1 MKQIASVLGC
11 SNPFLY
17 FFVLA
22 SLIAALAPHPLLN
35 VDVTYAQSETEAPIP
50 GGGGDAGGPAAPV
63 VTGSS
68 YSDPNYV
75 GFSWDRVEGA
85 EEYEVLY
92 RRGES
97 GPFAHTEYGLIATT
111 AFDFY
116 GYPAGTT
123 MYMLVRAIAADGKV
137 SAWSNLAQATVPG
150 TPTHTPTPTPPTTV
164 SLTAPRLSAK
174 NAGSNAIELSW
185 TSVAGA
191 ARYELHTQLVDD
203 PGWQQLGGG
212 NLQGT
217 SYRHTGLTTGMTY
230 QYAVRAIDA
239 NDQPLG
245 PWSNFP
251 TETVPSSDA
260 ATSTSTA
267 TPTVTQSSTTHSA
280 PVLTATAAGSNAI
293 ELSWTSVPGAVS
305 YLLYVQLVAAPGWQ
319 QLGGGNLQGT
329 SYRHTG
335 PTPGRTYQYAVR
347 AIDANNQPLGE
358 WSNFP
363 TETVPVSGGP
373 TATATPTVT
382 AVPTSGP
389 TPTPTTTPRLT
400 PTPTPT
406 PLLQD
411 TAAERAALVSLYNAT
426 GGANWTLTKNW
437 LSTQPLSNW
446 HGVRT
451 DSRGS
456 VTALRL
462 SNNRLSGH
470 IPDLSALTS
479 LTVLDLSVNSLNGSI
494 PDVSALTK
502 LEDLLL
508 NANQLSG
515 SIPELSALTELRRLY
530 LNSNQLS
537 GSIPD
542 LNALSTLTKLQ
553 LGRNSLSGSIP
564 DLSGLTSLSELYLYF
579 NDLSGSIPDLSAL
592 TNLTRLYLYG
602 NDLSG
607 PIPDLSALTNLTRL
621 YLYRNDLSGPI
632 PDLSALTKLS
642 ELYLYFNELS
652 GPIPELRAL
661 TALTVL
667 HLHDN
672 RLTGPI
678 PDLSANTR
686 LRVLDLSYN
695 QLTGPIPD
703 LSAHTALTGLS
714 LSGNQLCLPEGT
726 TLSHSNAGVAA
737 RLQSLTLP
745 PCTGLATS
753 TATPT
758 PGATYTPTLT
768 PTLGPTPTLGAT
780 PTPTP
785 TSIASSAPELSAT
798 YSGMNEID
806 LSWTPVR
813 GAVRYVAWMQIVD
826 VTDWQRLDRGNLQAT
841 TFRHRDLRP
850 GSTYRYA
857 VRAIG
862 ASEQWLGPWSNFPT
876 ESVPASDALTATATS
891 TPTPTQT
898 SMPGATSTPTPTPSP
913 TATPPSAPVLT
924 AVSAGVNEIEVSW
937 TTVPAAVRYVLWT
950 QVLDGSEWERLDKGD
965 LQGTSYR
972 HRNLTPGAT
981 YRYAVRAISA
991 SEQWLGPWSNFPTET
1006 VPASDSSTV
1015 TATVTPTETSTS
1027 TTTPTS
1033 GPTPTPTITPTPATT
1048 ERGALVALYH
1058 ATDGPNW
1065 KKNDNWLTNEPLNTW
1080 YGVFTNDSGHV
1091 TGLTLRNNGLR
1102 GQLPDISALSNL
1114 KSLIFMDNQLT
1125 GPIPK
1130 LNSLTNLSRLY
1141 LYANDLTGE
1150 IPDLSALTNLY
1161 HLYLF
1166 GNDLTGEIPDLS
1178 ALTNLSRL
1186 YLSSNKLS
1194 GSIPDLSSLTNL
1206 YYLSLGYNQLSGPI
1220 PDLSSL
1226 TKLVEL
1232 SLSGNK
1238 LTGDIPDLNALVRL
1252 RDLYL
1257 DDNSL
1262 TGEIPDLSTL
1272 TRLENISLSENEL
1285 TGGIPDLDHFGNL
1298 ESLYLSSNDL
1308 SGTIPDLGNQSNLER
1323 LELSNNELSGE
1334 IPDLSALTKL
1344 TRLELNSNRLEGEI
1358 PALDALALVTRLDV
1372 SNNQLTGPVPDLSS
1386 LLSVKRL
1393 NLRGNQLCLSALAD
1407 VAGST
1412 SVVMAHVN
1420 SLNLPACPGTELTDP
1435 PDTPQ
1440 NLSATVSN
1448 GQVTLSWDA
1457 VTNAASYSLRV
1468 WDSFDRRWSTIDSA
1482 PTNPTYVHTV
1492 QTDGRNYYYQVRAR
1506 NASGLGGGWSEQL
1519 YVAVVST
1526 QFPPPPA
1533 SLGLEMYYQKYMI
1546 VSGVE
1551 VVAPSLASDEQMIRS
1566 REIITGLLANR
1577 SDLLAT
1583 LAANNTRIYIQDRF
1597 KGIAYSWT
1605 AYTPV
1610 TDPYCDTFIH
1620 EFAHVVH
1627 HAIEEQSDGENFN
1640 TRLQAQY
1647 QAIINAGKWLPSDV
1661 SYARTNFREYWAE
1674 TVKYWLWETLPSSLA
1689 SNYAELADYDPE
1701 IANLIEETFGDVT
1714 IPAACKP

>member
-1 MKQIASVLGC
+1 MRL
-11 SNPFLY
+11 
-17 FFVLA
+17 
-22 SLIAALAPHPLLN
+22 
-35 VDVTYAQSETEAPIP
+35 
-50 GGGGDAGGPAAPV
+50 
-63 VTGSS
+63 
-68 YSDPNYV
+68 
-75 GFSWDRVEGA
+75 
-85 EEYEVLY
+85 
-92 RRGES
+92 
-97 GPFAHTEYGLIATT
+97 
-111 AFDFY
+111 
-116 GYPAGTT
+116 
-123 MYMLVRAIAADGKV
+123 RAIDANNQPLGE
-137 SAWSNLAQATVPG
+137 WSNFPTETVPASDAVKS
-150 TPTHTPTPTPPTTV
+150 TNTPTPTVTQSSNTPSAPV
-164 SLTAPRLSAK
+164 LTATA
-174 NAGSNAIELSW
+174 AGSNAIELSW
-185 TSVAGA
+185 TSVPGA
-191 ARYELHTQLVDD
+191 ASYVLYVQLVAA

-217 SYRHTGLTTGMTY
+217 TYRHAGPTPGRMY

-239 NDQPLG
+239 NNQPLG
-245 PWSNFP
+245 EWSNFP
-251 TETVPSSDA
+251 TETVPASDA
-260 ATSTSTA
+260 AISTYTP
-267 TPTVTQSSTTHSA
+267 TPTVTQSSNTLSA

-305 YLLYVQLVAAPGWQ
+305 YVLYVQLVAAPGWQ

-329 SYRHTG
+329 SYRHAEL
-335 PTPGRTYQYAVR
+335 TPGRTYQYAVQ

-373 TATATPTVT
+373 TATATPSVT

-389 TPTPTTTPRLT
+389 TTTPTNTPRLT
-400 PTPTPT
+400 PTPTFT
-406 PLLQD
+406 SAPLPQD
-411 TAAERAALVSLYNAT
+411 TAAERAALVALYNAT
-426 GGANWTLTKNW
+426 GGDNWSLSTNW

-451 DSRGS
+451 DSSGR
-456 VTALRL
+456 VTGLLL
-462 SNNRLSGH
+462 SNNRLSGQ
-470 IPDLSALTS
+470 IPDLSAFTN
-479 LTVLDLSVNSLNGSI
+479 LTVLDLSVNRLNGSI

-515 SIPELSALTELRRLY
+515 SIPELSALTELRRMY
-530 LNSNQLS
+530 LNANQLT

-542 LNALSTLTKLQ
+542 LNALSNLTNLQ

-564 DLSGLTSLSELYLYF
+564 NLSGLTSLRELYLYF

-607 PIPDLSALTNLTRL
+607 PIPDLSALTNLTQLRL
-621 YLYRNDLSGPI
+621 YGNDLSGPI
-632 PDLSALTKLS
+632 PELSTLTKLS
-642 ELYLYFNELS
+642 ELYLYFNEMS

-667 HLHDN
+667 HLHGN

-686 LRVLDLSYN
+686 LRVLDLTDN

-703 LSAHTALTGLS
+703 LSAHSALTDLFLS
-714 LSGNQLCLPEGT
+714 ANQLCLPEGA
-726 TLSHSNAGVAA
+726 TLSHSNAAVAA
-737 RLQSLTLP
+737 HLQSLDLP

-753 TATPT
+753 TSTPT
-758 PGATYTPTLT
+758 PEATRTPTQT
-768 PTLGPTPTLGAT
+768 PTLGPTPTPTSTLWAT

-785 TSIASSAPELSAT
+785 TSIASSAPVLTAT
-798 YSGMNEID
+798 YSGANEIN
-806 LSWTPVR
+806 LIWTPVP
-813 GAVRYVAWMQIVD
+813 GAVQYVVWTQIVD
-826 VTDWQRLDRGNLQAT
+826 GSDWQRLDRGNLQAT
-841 TFRHRDLRP
+841 TFKHRSLAP
-850 GSTYRYA
+850 GATYRYA
-857 VRAIG
+857 VRGIDAND
-862 ASEQWLGPWSNFPT
+862 QWLGPWSNFPT
-876 ESVPASDALTATATS
+876 ETVPASDAPTATATS
-891 TPTPTQT
+891 TPTPSPT
-898 SMPGATSTPTPTPSP
+898 SIPGATPTPTPSP

-924 AVSAGVNEIEVSW
+924 AVSAGVNEIHVSW
-937 TTVPAAVRYVLWT
+937 TSVPGAGRYVLWT
-950 QVLDGSEWERLDKGD
+950 QVLDGSDWERLDEGD

-1006 VPASDSSTV
+1006 VPASGSSTV
-1015 TATVTPTETSTS
+1015 TATVTPTATSTP

-1065 KKNDNWLTNEPLNTW
+1065 NKNYNWLTYEPINTW
-1080 YGVFTNDSGHV
+1080 YGVFTNDDGRV

-1102 GQLPDISALSNL
+1102 GQLPDLSALSNL
-1114 KSLIFMDNQLT
+1114 RSLILMDNHLT

-1130 LNSLTNLSRLY
+1130 LSSLTNLSRLY
-1141 LYANDLTGE
+1141 LYSNDLTGE
-1150 IPDLSALTNLY
+1150 IPDLGALTNLY

-1166 GNDLTGEIPDLS
+1166 GNELTGEIPDLG
-1178 ALTNLSRL
+1178 ALTNLTRL
-1186 YLSSNKLS
+1186 YLGDNKLS

-1206 YYLSLGYNQLSGPI
+1206 YYLSLGYNDLNGQI
-1220 PDLSSL
+1220 PELSSL
-1226 TKLVEL
+1226 TKLVDL
-1232 SLSGNK
+1232 SLSGNE
-1238 LTGDIPDLNALVRL
+1238 LTGDIPDLNTLNRL
-1252 RDLYL
+1252 EALYL
-1257 DDNSL
+1257 DDNHLTGEVPDLSAFTRLENISLAENQL
-1262 TGEIPDLSTL
+1262 TGEIPDLDQL
-1272 TRLENISLSENEL
+1272 GNLKLLDLSGNDL
-1285 TGGIPDLDHFGNL
+1285 SGNIPDLANLSNL
-1298 ESLYLSSNDL
+1298 ESLYLS
-1308 SGTIPDLGNQSNLER
+1308 
-1323 LELSNNELSGE
+1323 NNELNGE
-1334 IPDLSALTKL
+1334 IPDLSALTNL
-1344 TRLELNSNRLEGEI
+1344 TKLELNGNRLEGEI

-1420 SLNLPACPGTELTDP
+1420 SLNLPACPGTELTAP

-1506 NASGLGGGWSEQL
+1506 NASGFGGGWSEQL

-1533 SLGLEMYYQKYMI
+1533 SLGLEMYYQKYMV

-1583 LAANNTRIYIQDRF
+1583 LAANNSRIYIQDRF
-1597 KGIAYSWT
+1597 KGIAYGWT

-1627 HAIEEQSDGENFN
+1627 HAIEEQSDGEEFN
-1640 TRLQAQY
+1640 TRLQARY

-1661 SYARTNFREYWAE
+1661 FYARTNFREYWAE
-1674 TVKYWLWETLPSSLA
+1674 TVKYWLWEALPSSLS
-1689 SNYAELADYDPE
+1689 SNYAKLADYDPE

-1714 IPAACKP
+1714 IPEACKP